1 MKDLTTLIIMDGY
14 GIGNQGSATN
24 AVEKAKTPNLDALF
38 AQYPH
43 TTIACS
49 GMAVGLPNGQMGNS
63 EVGHLNL
70 GAGRVVYQ
78 PLTRVTKA
86 IEDGEFFNIPAMK
99 EAMQNAL
106 DKGSTL
112 HVMGLVSDGGV
123 HSHMDHLLAVVK
135 MARDAGLQKI
145 YIHAFMDGRDVPP
158 SSGEGYIKDLEA
170 KLAELKAGRIA
181 TVAGRFYAMDRD
193 NIWDRVKLAYDAMV
207 LGEGVPATSAVQ
219 AMEQSYAKGE
229 TDEFVKPTVI
239 MENGKPLATI
249 EEGDSVVF
257 FNFRPDRARQ
267 LARTFVDP
275 DFTGF
280 TRAKGYFP
288 TYFVT
293 MTPYDATLPNVHVA
307 FEPQVWKNTLGEYL
321 ASLGK
326 KQLRIAETQKYAHVT
341 YFFNGGVEAVNE
353 GEDRVLIDSPKIATF
368 DMKPEMSAYEVTD
381 EVEKRI
387 ASGEYDVIIM
397 NYANCD
403 MVGHTGVMEAAVK
416 AVEAVDACVGRV
428 VRAVQKVGGRLIVTA
443 DHGNAEQ
450 MWDDEENV
458 PYTAHTVSNPVPFI
472 VVDDRYV
479 GKQLQ
484 EGGRLCD
491 VAPTLLA
498 MMGIAKPE
506 EMTGKSLLP
515 EA

>member
-14 GIGNQGSATN
+14 GIGNEGNAAN
-24 AVEKAKTPNLDALF
+24 AVEKAAKPNLDALF
-38 AQYPH
+38 ARYPH

-86 IEDGEFFNIPAMK
+86 IEDGEFFEIPAMK
-99 EAMQNAL
+99 EAMQQAL
-106 DKGSTL
+106 DKGSAL

-135 MARDAGLQKI
+135 MARDAGISKI
-145 YIHAFMDGRDVPP
+145 FIHAFMDGRDVPP
-158 SSGEGYIKDLEA
+158 SSGEGYIRDLES

-193 NIWDRVKLAYDAMV
+193 NIWDRVQLAYDAMV
-207 LGEGVPATSAVQ
+207 LGEGVPAGSALQ

-239 MENGKPLATI
+239 MEKGKPLATI
-249 EEGDSVVF
+249 GEGDSVVF

-416 AVEAVDACVGRV
+416 AVEAVDTCVGRV
-428 VRAVQKVGGRLIVTA
+428 VRAVQKAGGRLIVTA

-498 MMGIAKPE
+498 MMGIPQPE

-515 EA
+515 DA

>member
-14 GIGNQGSATN
+14 GIGNEGNAAN
-24 AVEKAKTPNLDALF
+24 AVEKAAKPNLDALF

-86 IEDGEFFNIPAMK
+86 IEDGEFFEIPAMK
-99 EAMQNAL
+99 EAMQQAL
-106 DKGSTL
+106 DKGSAL

-135 MARDAGLQKI
+135 MARDAGISKI
-145 YIHAFMDGRDVPP
+145 FIHAFMDGRDVPP
-158 SSGEGYIKDLEA
+158 SSGEGYIRDLES

-193 NIWDRVKLAYDAMV
+193 NIWDRVQLAYDAMV
-207 LGEGVPATSAVQ
+207 LGEGVPAGSALQ

-239 MENGKPLATI
+239 MEKGKPLATI
-249 EEGDSVVF
+249 GEGDSVVF

-416 AVEAVDACVGRV
+416 AVEAVDTCVGRV
-428 VRAVQKVGGRLIVTA
+428 VRAVQKAGGRLIVTA

-498 MMGIAKPE
+498 MMGIPQPE

-515 EA
+515 DA